1 MTTRCKGTI
10 TMPKTPG
17 ASARQATYTS
27 KLASIEPEGI
37 QALAVA
43 AMALLDAIN
52 AGKLVATNP
61 DTRALLEA
69 TYPLQDALHGASD
82 ALPADLAAFLET
94 VEELAGHDFKKT
106 EQATPQIDSTVYC
119 ISPKTTRFEVGDLLE
134 EKLAQLDALLAV
146 TYGEQGA
153 SFRMQNES
161 LQDNYMW
168 CCSRL
173 ASEIRELHDVLRS
186 LR

>member
-1 MTTRCKGTI
+1 
-10 TMPKTPG
+10 MPKIHS

-52 AGKLVATNP
+52 AGKLVSTDP

-69 TYPLQDALHGASD
+69 MYPLQDALHGASD
-82 ALPADLAAFLET
+82 ALPAARAAFLET

-106 EQATPQIDSTVYC
+106 EQAMPRIESDVYAIKEGVTLC
-119 ISPKTTRFEVGDLLE
+119 EVGSLLD
-134 EKLAQLDALLAV
+134 EKLLQLDALLGV
-146 TYGEQGA
+146 TYGEQGT
-153 SFRMQNES
+153 SFRMQSEH
-161 LQDNYMW
+161 LQDSYLW
-168 CCSRL
+168 CCSRM
-173 ASEIRELHDVLRS
+173 ATEIHELYNLLWS